1 MSLNW
6 IEIDRIL
13 SELDLEEAH
22 IERILQPSY
31 DSIVLGLYKA
41 GKTTDL
47 LVSIAHGACRIHSLY
62 STPPKPDRP
71 LRFQECLKSRIRGG
85 RIESVRQLGTERVI
99 RFDITVRR
107 TEAELGDG
115 KVYKVIGAFARD
127 KAHGE
132 ASALAA
138 AKAATAATRAAA
150 AGAVGATAGSATA
163 IEPGAVPG
171 GSGTAVDSELRRY
184 RLYARLW
191 SGAGNFVLV
200 DEDGLVVDSLAR
212 RPGRGEVSG
221 SPCRIEEALAAQA
234 AEGKSG
240 PRKEL
245 SARELPPLEDRP
257 DGGCFNERIEAFYS
271 AHAGELSRDK
281 LLETARE
288 RFAKRKR
295 ALEARIAE
303 LEARAAEYRG
313 ADRFRELGDIL
324 MANPAARPS
333 GRLLECEDFFRGGSV
348 AIEVD
353 ASKSAVENA
362 KSYYERY
369 RKANAG
375 LADVEA
381 ELAASRDSLEA
392 EAAELARLEAL
403 DEPLLIARALQKGGT
418 VRSGQDRKKPY
429 PGLSLERN
437 GWTILIGRSAKEN
450 DELLRHHVRG
460 SDLWMHAR
468 DYAGSYVF
476 VKARAGKSFP
486 LDIMLDAGNLAIY
499 YSKGRA
505 NGGGE
510 LYYTLAKY
518 LRRAKDGP
526 KGLVLPS
533 NEKNLHVN
541 LEEARL
547 RELRALMGDD
557 QA

>member
-13 SELDLEEAH
+13 SELDLEDAH

-31 DSIVLGLYKA
+31 DSMVLGLYKA

-47 LVSIAHGACRIHSLY
+47 LVSIAHGACRIHSLS

-71 LRFQECLKSRIRGG
+71 LRFQECLRSRIRGG
-85 RIESVRQLGTERVI
+85 RIEAVRQLGTERVI

-107 TEAELGDG
+107 TEAESGDAR
-115 KVYKVIGAFARD
+115 VYKVIGAFARD
-127 KAHGE
+127 RAHGE

-138 AKAATAATRAAA
+138 ARAA
-150 AGAVGATAGSATA
+150 AGAAGAAGAATNA
-163 IEPGAVPG
+163 AGAPGQEPEAGP
-171 GSGTAVDSELRRY
+171 DPELRRY

-191 SGAGNFVLV
+191 SGAGNCVLV

-221 SPCRIEEALAAQA
+221 SPCRIEEDLAAQA
-234 AEGKSG
+234 AEGRSG
-240 PRKEL
+240 PRREL
-245 SARELPPLEDRP
+245 AARELPPLEDRP
-257 DGGCFNERIEAFYS
+257 EGGSFNERIEAFYA

-324 MANPAARPS
+324 MANPAARPT
-333 GRLLECEDFFRGGSV
+333 GKLLECEDFFRGGSV

-362 KSYYERY
+362 RAYYERY
-369 RKANAG
+369 RKASAG
-375 LADVEA
+375 LADVES
-381 ELAASRDSLEA
+381 ELAASRVSLEA

-450 DELLRHHVRG
+450 DELLRRHVRG

-510 LYYTLAKY
+510 LYYTLAKH

>member
-13 SELDLEEAH
+13 SELDLEDAH

-62 STPPKPDRP
+62 NAPPKPDRP

-107 TEAELGDG
+107 TEAEPGDG

-138 AKAATAATRAAA
+138 AKAAA
-150 AGAVGATAGSATA
+150 AGPSTSAEAAPEATATPAA
-163 IEPGAVPG
+163 DP
-171 GSGTAVDSELRRY
+171 ELRRY

-191 SGAGNFVLV
+191 SGAGNCVLV

-221 SPCRIEEALAAQA
+221 SPCRIEEDLAAQA
-234 AEGKSG
+234 AEGKAG
-240 PRKEL
+240 PRREL
-245 SARELPPLEDRP
+245 AARELPPLEDVP
-257 DGGCFNERIEAFYS
+257 EGGSFNERIEAFYA
-271 AHAGELSRDK
+271 AHAGELSRDR

-303 LEARAAEYRG
+303 LEARAAEYRDSG
-313 ADRFRELGDIL
+313 RFRELGDIL
-324 MANPAARPS
+324 MANQGTKPS
-333 GRLLECEDFFRGGSV
+333 GKLLECEDFFRGGSV
-348 AIEVD
+348 AIEID

-362 KSYYERY
+362 RAYYERY
-369 RKANAG
+369 RKASAG
-375 LADVEA
+375 LADVES
-381 ELAASRDSLEA
+381 ELAASRSSLEA
-392 EAAELARLEAL
+392 EVAELARLESVE
-403 DEPLLIARALQKGGT
+403 EPLLIARALQKGGT

-437 GWTILIGRSAKEN
+437 GWTILVGRSAKEN
-450 DELLRHHVRG
+450 DELLRRHVRG

-510 LYYTLAKY
+510 LYYTLAKH

-526 KGLVLPS
+526 KGLVLPT

-541 LEEARL
+541 LEEERL

>member
-13 SELDLEEAH
+13 SELDLEDAH

-62 STPPKPDRP
+62 NAPPKPDRP

-107 TEAELGDG
+107 TEAESGDG

-127 KAHGE
+127 RAHGE

-138 AKAATAATRAAA
+138 ARAASASAAPAAAAATAAAMAEPSTAEAAA
-150 AGAVGATAGSATA
+150 D
-163 IEPGAVPG
+163 P
-171 GSGTAVDSELRRY
+171 ELRRY

-191 SGAGNFVLV
+191 SGAGNCVLV

-221 SPCRIEEALAAQA
+221 NPCRIEEGLAAQA
-234 AEGKSG
+234 AEGKAG

-257 DGGCFNERIEAFYS
+257 EGGNFNERIEAFYA

-295 ALEARIAE
+295 ALESRIAE
-303 LEARAAEYRG
+303 LEARAAEYRD

-324 MANPAARPS
+324 MANQGTKPS
-333 GRLLECEDFFRGGSV
+333 GKLLECDDFFRGGSV

-353 ASKSAVENA
+353 ASKSVVDNA
-362 KSYYERY
+362 RVYYERY
-369 RKANAG
+369 RKANTG

-381 ELAASRDSLEA
+381 ELAASRASLEA
-392 EAAELARLEAL
+392 EAAELARLESL

-437 GWTILIGRSAKEN
+437 GWTILVGRSAKEN

-510 LYYTLAKY
+510 LYYTLAKH

-526 KGLVLPS
+526 KGLVLPA

-541 LEEARL
+541 LEEDRL

-557 QA
+557 AG

>member
-13 SELDLEEAH
+13 SELDLEDAH

-47 LVSIAHGACRIHSLY
+47 LLSIAHGACRIHSL
-62 STPPKPDRP
+62 SSSPPKPDRP
-71 LRFQECLKSRIRGG
+71 LRFQECLRSRIRGG
-85 RIESVRQLGTERVI
+85 RIEAVRQLGTERVI

-107 TEAELGDG
+107 TESESNDA

-127 KAHGE
+127 RAHGE

-138 AKAATAATRAAA
+138 AKAAASAVASAVASPNGGDTGGAIAATAPAAPA
-150 AGAVGATAGSATA
+150 
-163 IEPGAVPG
+163 P
-171 GSGTAVDSELRRY
+171 ELRRY

-191 SGAGNFVLV
+191 SGAGNCVLV

-221 SPCRIEEALAAQA
+221 SPCRIEEELAAQA
-234 AEGKSG
+234 AGGKSG

-245 SARELPPLEDRP
+245 VARELPPLEERP
-257 DGGCFNERIEAFYS
+257 DGGDFNERIEAFYA
-271 AHAGELSRDK
+271 AHAGELSRDR

-295 ALEARIAE
+295 TLEARIAE
-303 LEARAAEYRG
+303 LEARAAEYRDSG
-313 ADRFRELGDIL
+313 RFRELGDIL
-324 MANPAARPS
+324 MANQGTKPS

-348 AIEVD
+348 AIEID
-353 ASKSAVENA
+353 TSKNAVENA
-362 KSYYERY
+362 KTYYERY
-369 RKANAG
+369 RKASAG
-375 LADVEA
+375 LADVES

-392 EAAELARLEAL
+392 EAVELARLEAL

-450 DELLRHHVRG
+450 DELLRRHVRG

-486 LDIMLDAGNLAIY
+486 LDIMIDAGNLAIY

-510 LYYTLAKY
+510 LYYTLAKH

-526 KGLVLPS
+526 KGLVLPA